1 MNGTGGSLVPTMMI
15 KLRAEESWTGYYLCF
30 GNDVRFLDFMIDDDV
45 TCVAVICKSYLFV

>member
-1 MNGTGGSLVPTMMI
+1 MSGTGGSLVPTMMI

-30 GNDVRFLDFMIDDDV
+30 GNDVRFLDFIIDDDV